1 MHGTYNATCN
11 ISYNMLQ
18 LLYILQ
24 LVIHGT
30 YNATRNVTCNMLQ
43 LVTYFTTYNA
53 PNTESN
59 V

>member
-1 MHGTYNATCN
+1 M
-11 ISYNMLQ
+11 
-18 LLYILQ
+18 
-24 LVIHGT
+24 HGT